1 MKRIACSLLLLIAA
15 GPAWSA
21 GAIQT
26 GWFGNTAIGGYD
38 VVAYFDQ
45 GRAIKGSREFSLEWM
60 GAEWRFASAE
70 HRAAFEAEPAKY
82 APQYGGH
89 CAWAAAK
96 GYIASG
102 DPEQWSIVDGRL
114 FLNYNA
120 RVKQQW
126 YPDRHVLIEQG
137 DRNWPELAE
146 QL

>member
-1 MKRIACSLLLLIAA
+1 MKRIACGLLLVLAA
-15 GPAWSA
+15 WPAWA
-21 GAIQT
+21 GEIQT

-45 GRAIKGSREFSLEWM
+45 GEAVRGSDEFATEWK
-60 GAEWRFASAE
+60 GAEWRFASRE
-70 HRAAFEAEPAKY
+70 HLAAFEAEPERY

-102 DPEQWSIVDGRL
+102 DPRQWSIVDGRL

-120 RVKQQW
+120 QVRQQW
-126 YPDRHVLIEQG
+126 YPDRHALIEQG
-137 DRNWPELAE
+137 DANWPELAGR
-146 QL
+146 L